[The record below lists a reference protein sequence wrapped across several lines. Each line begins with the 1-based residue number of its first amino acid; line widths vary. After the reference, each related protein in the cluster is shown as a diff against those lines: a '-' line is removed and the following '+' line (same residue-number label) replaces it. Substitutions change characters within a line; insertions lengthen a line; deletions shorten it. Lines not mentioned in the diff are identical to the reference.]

1 MLEHLRAP
9 FKRLIEPFAKAL
21 VSLGLTANAVTVI
34 GAIGTIVVAFATGIT
49 GWLFAGAVVLT
60 LLVLADSL
68 DGSIA
73 ALTTGGTQFGAF
85 LDSTLDRIADW
96 ALLAGVVIFFIL
108 HADWWYDINRS
119 SPDCISW
126 IGIAA
131 AMVSMM
137 TSFVTSYARAR
148 AESVGFEVKNGI
160 ATRADRLV
168 IILVGMAITG
178 LTRQGIVARH
188 RHDTVGRIGISHRI
202 PTHLRSQAPNGHR
215 GENIS
220 AVVTAGGRPHPK
232 VRKAKCHR
240 FVFGILSAN
249 RFRII
254 SFETSAT
261 CLGALCQ
268 VIPSGR
274 PPSTRRPPST
284 QSAASCSPS

>member
-9 FKRLIEPFAKAL
+9 FKKLIEPLAKAL
-21 VSLGLTANAVTVI
+21 ISIGLTANAVTVI
-34 GAIGTIVVAFATGIT
+34 GTIGTIVVAFVTGIT

-73 ALTTGGTQFGAF
+73 KLTTGGTQFGAF

-96 ALLAGVVIFFIL
+96 ALLAGVIVFFIL
-108 HADWWYDINRS
+108 HADWRYDISRS
-119 SPDCISW
+119 SPDYISW
-126 IGIAA
+126 VGVGA

-178 LTRQGIVARH
+178 LTHHGLWLAIDMVLLAVLGVATVFQRVLEARRQMA
-188 RHDTVGRIGISHRI
+188 
-202 PTHLRSQAPNGHR
+202 AGHR
-215 GENIS
+215 
-220 AVVTAGGRPHPK
+220 TYQ
-232 VRKAKCHR
+232 
-240 FVFGILSAN
+240 L
-249 RFRII
+249 
-254 SFETSAT
+254 
-261 CLGALCQ
+261 
-268 VIPSGR
+268 
-274 PPSTRRPPST
+274 
-284 QSAASCSPS
+284 

>member
-9 FKRLIEPFAKAL
+9 FKKLIEPLAKAL
-21 VSLGLTANAVTVI
+21 ISIGLTANAVTVI
-34 GAIGTIVVAFATGIT
+34 GTIGTIVVAFVTGIT

-73 ALTTGGTQFGAF
+73 KLTTGGTQFGAF

-96 ALLAGVVIFFIL
+96 ALLAGVIVFFIL
-108 HADWWYDINRS
+108 HADWWYDISRS
-119 SPDCISW
+119 SPDYISW
-126 IGIAA
+126 VGVGA

-178 LTRQGIVARH
+178 LTHHGLWLAIDMVLLAVLGVATVFQRVLEARRQMTA
-188 RHDTVGRIGISHRI
+188 
-202 PTHLRSQAPNGHR
+202 GHR
-215 GENIS
+215 
-220 AVVTAGGRPHPK
+220 TYQ
-232 VRKAKCHR
+232 
-240 FVFGILSAN
+240 L
-249 RFRII
+249 
-254 SFETSAT
+254 
-261 CLGALCQ
+261 
-268 VIPSGR
+268 
-274 PPSTRRPPST
+274 
-284 QSAASCSPS
+284 

>member
-9 FKRLIEPFAKAL
+9 FKKLIEPLAKAL
-21 VSLGLTANAVTVI
+21 ISIGLTANAVTVI
-34 GAIGTIVVAFATGIT
+34 GTIGTIVVAFVTGIT

-73 ALTTGGTQFGAF
+73 KLTTGDTQFGAF

-96 ALLAGVVIFFIL
+96 ALLAGVIVFFIL
-108 HADWWYDINRS
+108 HADWWYDISRS
-119 SPDCISW
+119 SPDYISW
-126 IGIAA
+126 VGVGA

-178 LTRQGIVARH
+178 LTHHGLWLAIDMVLLAVLGVVTVFQRVLEARRQM
-188 RHDTVGRIGISHRI
+188 TS
-202 PTHLRSQAPNGHR
+202 GHR
-215 GENIS
+215 
-220 AVVTAGGRPHPK
+220 TYQ
-232 VRKAKCHR
+232 
-240 FVFGILSAN
+240 L
-249 RFRII
+249 
-254 SFETSAT
+254 
-261 CLGALCQ
+261 
-268 VIPSGR
+268 
-274 PPSTRRPPST
+274 
-284 QSAASCSPS
+284 

>member
-9 FKRLIEPFAKAL
+9 FKKLIEPLAKAL
-21 VSLGLTANAVTVI
+21 ISIGLTANAVTVI
-34 GAIGTIVVAFATGIT
+34 GTIGTIVVAFVTGIT

-73 ALTTGGTQFGAF
+73 KLTTEDTQFGAF

-96 ALLAGVVIFFIL
+96 ALLAGVIVFFIL
-108 HADWWYDINRS
+108 HADWWYDISRS
-119 SPDCISW
+119 SPDYISW
-126 IGIAA
+126 VGVGA

-178 LTRQGIVARH
+178 LTHHGLWLAIDMVLLAVLGVVTVFQRVLEARRQM
-188 RHDTVGRIGISHRI
+188 TS
-202 PTHLRSQAPNGHR
+202 GHR
-215 GENIS
+215 
-220 AVVTAGGRPHPK
+220 TYQ
-232 VRKAKCHR
+232 
-240 FVFGILSAN
+240 L
-249 RFRII
+249 
-254 SFETSAT
+254 
-261 CLGALCQ
+261 
-268 VIPSGR
+268 
-274 PPSTRRPPST
+274 
-284 QSAASCSPS
+284 

>member
-9 FKRLIEPFAKAL
+9 FKKLIEPLAKAL
-21 VSLGLTANAVTVI
+21 ISIGLTANAVTVI
-34 GAIGTIVVAFATGIT
+34 GTIGTIVVAFVTGIT

-73 ALTTGGTQFGAF
+73 KLTTGGTQFGAF

-96 ALLAGVVIFFIL
+96 ALLAGVIVFFIL
-108 HADWWYDINRS
+108 HADWWYDISQS
-119 SPDCISW
+119 SLDYISW
-126 IGIAA
+126 VGVGA

-178 LTRQGIVARH
+178 LTHHGLWLAIDMVLLAVLGVVTVFQRVLEARRQMA
-188 RHDTVGRIGISHRI
+188 
-202 PTHLRSQAPNGHR
+202 AGHR
-215 GENIS
+215 
-220 AVVTAGGRPHPK
+220 TYQ
-232 VRKAKCHR
+232 
-240 FVFGILSAN
+240 L
-249 RFRII
+249 
-254 SFETSAT
+254 
-261 CLGALCQ
+261 
-268 VIPSGR
+268 
-274 PPSTRRPPST
+274 
-284 QSAASCSPS
+284 

>member
-9 FKRLIEPFAKAL
+9 FKKLIEPLAKAL
-21 VSLGLTANAVTVI
+21 ISIGLTANAVTVI
-34 GAIGTIVVAFATGIT
+34 GTIGTIVVAFVTGIT

-73 ALTTGGTQFGAF
+73 KLTTGDTQFGAF

-96 ALLAGVVIFFIL
+96 ALLAGVIIFFIL
-108 HADWWYDINRS
+108 HADWWYDISRS
-119 SPDCISW
+119 SPDYISW
-126 IGIAA
+126 VGVGA

-178 LTRQGIVARH
+178 LTHHGLWLAIDMVLLAVLGVVTVFQRVLEARRQM
-188 RHDTVGRIGISHRI
+188 TS
-202 PTHLRSQAPNGHR
+202 GHR
-215 GENIS
+215 
-220 AVVTAGGRPHPK
+220 TYQ
-232 VRKAKCHR
+232 
-240 FVFGILSAN
+240 L
-249 RFRII
+249 
-254 SFETSAT
+254 
-261 CLGALCQ
+261 
-268 VIPSGR
+268 
-274 PPSTRRPPST
+274 
-284 QSAASCSPS
+284 

>member
-9 FKRLIEPFAKAL
+9 FKKLIEPLAKAL
-21 VSLGLTANAVTVI
+21 ISIGLTADAVTVI
-34 GAIGTIVVAFATGIT
+34 GTIGTIVVAFVTGIT

-73 ALTTGGTQFGAF
+73 KLTTGGTQFGAF

-96 ALLAGVVIFFIL
+96 ALLAGVIVFFIL
-108 HADWWYDINRS
+108 HADWWYDISRS
-119 SPDCISW
+119 SPDYISW
-126 IGIAA
+126 VGVGA

-178 LTRQGIVARH
+178 LTHHGLWLAIDMVLLAVLGVVTVFQRVLEARRQM
-188 RHDTVGRIGISHRI
+188 TS
-202 PTHLRSQAPNGHR
+202 GHR
-215 GENIS
+215 
-220 AVVTAGGRPHPK
+220 TYQ
-232 VRKAKCHR
+232 
-240 FVFGILSAN
+240 L
-249 RFRII
+249 
-254 SFETSAT
+254 
-261 CLGALCQ
+261 
-268 VIPSGR
+268 
-274 PPSTRRPPST
+274 
-284 QSAASCSPS
+284 

>member
-9 FKRLIEPFAKAL
+9 FKKLIEPLAKAL
-21 VSLGLTANAVTVI
+21 ISIGLTANAVTVI
-34 GAIGTIVVAFATGIT
+34 GTIGTIVVAFVTGIT

-73 ALTTGGTQFGAF
+73 KLTTGGTQFGAF

-96 ALLAGVVIFFIL
+96 ALLAGVIVFFIL
-108 HADWWYDINRS
+108 HADWWYDISQS
-119 SPDCISW
+119 SPNYISW
-126 IGIAA
+126 VGVGA

-178 LTRQGIVARH
+178 LTHHGLWLAIDMVLLAVLGVVTVFQRVLEARRQMA
-188 RHDTVGRIGISHRI
+188 
-202 PTHLRSQAPNGHR
+202 AGHR
-215 GENIS
+215 
-220 AVVTAGGRPHPK
+220 TYQ
-232 VRKAKCHR
+232 
-240 FVFGILSAN
+240 L
-249 RFRII
+249 
-254 SFETSAT
+254 
-261 CLGALCQ
+261 
-268 VIPSGR
+268 
-274 PPSTRRPPST
+274 
-284 QSAASCSPS
+284 

>member
-9 FKRLIEPFAKAL
+9 LKKLIEPLAKAL
-21 VSLGLTANAVTVI
+21 ISIGLTANAVTVI
-34 GAIGTIVVAFATGIT
+34 GTIGTIVVAFVTGIT

-73 ALTTGGTQFGAF
+73 KLTTGDTQFGAF

-96 ALLAGVVIFFIL
+96 ALLAGVIVFFIL
-108 HADWWYDINRS
+108 HADWWYDISRS

-126 IGIAA
+126 VGVGA

-178 LTRQGIVARH
+178 LTHHGLWLAIDMVLLAVLGVVTVFQRVLEARRQM
-188 RHDTVGRIGISHRI
+188 TS
-202 PTHLRSQAPNGHR
+202 GHR
-215 GENIS
+215 
-220 AVVTAGGRPHPK
+220 TYQ
-232 VRKAKCHR
+232 
-240 FVFGILSAN
+240 L
-249 RFRII
+249 
-254 SFETSAT
+254 
-261 CLGALCQ
+261 
-268 VIPSGR
+268 
-274 PPSTRRPPST
+274 
-284 QSAASCSPS
+284 

>member
-9 FKRLIEPFAKAL
+9 FKKLIEPLAKVL
-21 VSLGLTANAVTVI
+21 ISIGLTANAVTVI
-34 GAIGTIVVAFATGIT
+34 GTIGTIVVAFVTGIT

-73 ALTTGGTQFGAF
+73 KLTTGGTQFGAF

-96 ALLAGVVIFFIL
+96 ALLAGVIVFFIL
-108 HADWWYDINRS
+108 HADWWYDISRS
-119 SPDCISW
+119 SPDYISW
-126 IGIAA
+126 VGVGA

-178 LTRQGIVARH
+178 LTHHGLWLAIDMVLLAVLGVATVFQRVLEARRQMA
-188 RHDTVGRIGISHRI
+188 
-202 PTHLRSQAPNGHR
+202 AGHR
-215 GENIS
+215 
-220 AVVTAGGRPHPK
+220 TYQ
-232 VRKAKCHR
+232 
-240 FVFGILSAN
+240 L
-249 RFRII
+249 
-254 SFETSAT
+254 
-261 CLGALCQ
+261 
-268 VIPSGR
+268 
-274 PPSTRRPPST
+274 
-284 QSAASCSPS
+284 

>member
-9 FKRLIEPFAKAL
+9 FKKLIEPLAKAL
-21 VSLGLTANAVTVI
+21 ISIGLTANAVTVI
-34 GAIGTIVVAFATGIT
+34 GTIGTIVVAFVTGIT

-73 ALTTGGTQFGAF
+73 KLTTGGTQFGAF

-96 ALLAGVVIFFIL
+96 ALLAGVIVFFIL
-108 HADWWYDINRS
+108 HADWWYGISQS
-119 SPDCISW
+119 SPDYISW
-126 IGIAA
+126 VGVGA

-178 LTRQGIVARH
+178 LTHHGLWLAIDMVLLAVLGVVTVFQRVLEARRQMA
-188 RHDTVGRIGISHRI
+188 
-202 PTHLRSQAPNGHR
+202 AGHR
-215 GENIS
+215 
-220 AVVTAGGRPHPK
+220 TYQ
-232 VRKAKCHR
+232 
-240 FVFGILSAN
+240 L
-249 RFRII
+249 
-254 SFETSAT
+254 
-261 CLGALCQ
+261 
-268 VIPSGR
+268 
-274 PPSTRRPPST
+274 
-284 QSAASCSPS
+284 

>member
-9 FKRLIEPFAKAL
+9 FKKLIEPLAKAL
-21 VSLGLTANAVTVI
+21 ISIGLTANAVTVI
-34 GAIGTIVVAFATGIT
+34 GTIGTIVVAFVTGIT

-73 ALTTGGTQFGAF
+73 KLTTGDTQFGAF

-96 ALLAGVVIFFIL
+96 ALLAGVIVFFIL
-108 HADWWYDINRS
+108 HADWWYDISRS
-119 SPDCISW
+119 SPDYISW
-126 IGIAA
+126 VGVGA

-178 LTRQGIVARH
+178 LTHHGLWLAIDMVLLAVLGVVTVFQRVLEARRQMTA
-188 RHDTVGRIGISHRI
+188 
-202 PTHLRSQAPNGHR
+202 GHR
-215 GENIS
+215 
-220 AVVTAGGRPHPK
+220 TYQ
-232 VRKAKCHR
+232 
-240 FVFGILSAN
+240 L
-249 RFRII
+249 
-254 SFETSAT
+254 
-261 CLGALCQ
+261 
-268 VIPSGR
+268 
-274 PPSTRRPPST
+274 
-284 QSAASCSPS
+284 

>member
-9 FKRLIEPFAKAL
+9 FKKLIEPLAKAL
-21 VSLGLTANAVTVI
+21 ISIGLTANTVTVI
-34 GAIGTIVVAFATGIT
+34 GTIGTIVVAFVTGIT

-73 ALTTGGTQFGAF
+73 KLTTGGTQFGAF

-96 ALLAGVVIFFIL
+96 ALLAGVIVFFIL
-108 HADWWYDINRS
+108 HADWWYDISRS
-119 SPDCISW
+119 SPDYISW
-126 IGIAA
+126 VGVGA

-178 LTRQGIVARH
+178 LTHHGLWLAIDMVLLAVLGVATVFQRVLEARRQMA
-188 RHDTVGRIGISHRI
+188 
-202 PTHLRSQAPNGHR
+202 AGHR
-215 GENIS
+215 
-220 AVVTAGGRPHPK
+220 TYQ
-232 VRKAKCHR
+232 
-240 FVFGILSAN
+240 L
-249 RFRII
+249 
-254 SFETSAT
+254 
-261 CLGALCQ
+261 
-268 VIPSGR
+268 
-274 PPSTRRPPST
+274 
-284 QSAASCSPS
+284 